1 MTEELNLPIKT
12 SLMTA
17 FYQETW
23 AYTSM
28 IEAII
33 RDYIEINIEK
43 RKKLNNILLNHCF
56 KNYTKYKWANE
67 INFSKIKISWK
78 MKWAVLSRIEVASR
92 KD

>member
-1 MTEELNLPIKT
+1 LTEELNLPIKT

-33 RDYIEINIEK
+33 II
-43 RKKLNNILLNHCF
+43 IL
-56 KNYTKYKWANE
+56 
-67 INFSKIKISWK
+67 I
-78 MKWAVLSRIEVASR
+78 
-92 KD
+92 